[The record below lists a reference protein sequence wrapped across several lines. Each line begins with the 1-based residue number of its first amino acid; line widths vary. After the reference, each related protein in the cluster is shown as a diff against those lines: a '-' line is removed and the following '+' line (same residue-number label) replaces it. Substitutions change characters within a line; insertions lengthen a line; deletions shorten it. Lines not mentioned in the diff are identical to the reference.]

1 MRPTPA
7 EVLTRGVTVWLTG
20 LSGAGKS
27 TVAGAVA
34 EAVREVAEVEVL
46 DGDEVRRTLSRD
58 LGFSAADRDEQ
69 GRRVGYVAEL
79 LSRHRVL
86 TLVPV
91 IAPYAH
97 TREAVRGHHRRHGTA
112 FVEVFVSTPLAECA
126 RRDPKGLYAR
136 HAAGEIHGL
145 TGVDDV
151 YEEPDAPDLRLDT
164 RGLSARAAAAE
175 ILSLLHT
182 RGHLTALPDLGDRT
196 AEPAAS

>member
-1 MRPTPA
+1 MAHLRPVTPPS
-7 EVLTRGVTVWLTG
+7 GVTVWLTG

-27 TVAGAVA
+27 TVARSIATLVGAD
-34 EAVREVAEVEVL
+34 AEVEVL
-46 DGDEVRRTLSRD
+46 DGDELRRTISRD
-58 LGFSAADRDEQ
+58 LGFSPRDRDEQ

-97 TREAVRGHHRRHGTA
+97 TREAVRAHHQRHETP
-112 FVEVFVSTPLAECA
+112 FVEVFVCTPLTECA

-136 HAAGEIHGL
+136 AAAGQISGL

-151 YEEPDAPDLRLDT
+151 YEEPVAPDLRLDT
-164 RGLSARAAAAE
+164 STLTAEAAADE
-175 ILSLLHT
+175 VVSLLRD
-182 RGHLTALPDLGDRT
+182 RGHLHPSPEATAPTR
-196 AEPAAS
+196 